1 MDAKIKQE
9 IENCFYWGANPA
21 NCYGALAKMDAHLDE
36 IDFDDDD
43 DLEAVIDIA
52 LRSMRMDEK
61 SVEFVEYLISKG
73 FDINTKLVKKDCLI
87 LRAVRDRLDSSVIGK
102 LVDLGADIY
111 SETSDGDN
119 VLLLVAGKSEEL
131 ALYFTE
137 NFDLSRMDR
146 ADKFGITPLMY
157 AVMGNYVQL
166 TESLIAHGSD
176 VNVAGTQ
183 PFGGC
188 GYWMSMDGVTPLALA
203 FRHGNTEIAKMLLE
217 AGADE
222 TIRDAKGNPP
232 VFSLLR
238 YPFRFFAN
246 SRYNDPIFERKCE
259 MLSLLKD
266 LELTDAQGYT
276 VLMRSLCDS
285 EDSFDKARAYDNLPI
300 TLALLER
307 GVNIE
312 AVGNDGKRPLHLAV
326 QALGDVEKKL
336 VKAGADLN
344 VQDREGNTPLLIACR
359 YSSEKVVRYLV
370 KAGAD
375 ITMKNSKGETAMD
388 IAAERGYSDAM
399 ELMMG
404 Q

>member
-1 MDAKIKQE
+1 
-9 IENCFYWGANPA
+9 
-21 NCYGALAKMDAHLDE
+21 
-36 IDFDDDD
+36 
-43 DLEAVIDIA
+43 
-52 LRSMRMDEK
+52 
-61 SVEFVEYLISKG
+61 
-73 FDINTKLVKKDCLI
+73 
-87 LRAVRDRLDSSVIGK
+87 
-102 LVDLGADIY
+102 
-111 SETSDGDN
+111 
-119 VLLLVAGKSEEL
+119 
-131 ALYFTE
+131 
-137 NFDLSRMDR
+137 
-146 ADKFGITPLMY
+146 
-157 AVMGNYVQL
+157 
-166 TESLIAHGSD
+166 
-176 VNVAGTQ
+176 
-183 PFGGC
+183 
-188 GYWMSMDGVTPLALA
+188 
-203 FRHGNTEIAKMLLE
+203 
-217 AGADE
+217 
-222 TIRDAKGNPP
+222 
-232 VFSLLR
+232 
-238 YPFRFFAN
+238 
-246 SRYNDPIFERKCE
+246 

-344 VQDREGNTPLLIACR
+344 VQDREGNTPLLICLR